1 MNCIR
6 CGSVPNKY
14 VDFVSDSHFKKCV
27 KIVCD
32 TYNSQIRDDKK
43 LQKNGI
49 DAIKMT
55 FDMKLRGLDFQKW
68 KSVESDRQN
77 DKTVSNAI
85 GDFHQNLLGKVKGW
99 KNLGK
104 GHESGLDLKK
114 NDNSIF
120 MELKNKDNDINGNV
134 EATLRRKMMTQH
146 QKTPN
151 ATIYFAYICAKNK
164 KSEEKDWTPRT
175 DEKKKMHHKN
185 IRRISGSKVYEL
197 ITGKEDALEQVWKA
211 LPLAIKDL
219 YGIDNTLSDID
230 QKEFKKWFDYSV

>member
-1 MNCIR
+1 
-6 CGSVPNKY
+6 
-14 VDFVSDSHFKKCV
+14 
-27 KIVCD
+27 
-32 TYNSQIRDDKK
+32 
-43 LQKNGI
+43 
-49 DAIKMT
+49 
-55 FDMKLRGLDFQKW
+55 
-68 KSVESDRQN
+68 
-77 DKTVSNAI
+77 
-85 GDFHQNLLGKVKGW
+85 
-99 KNLGK
+99 
-104 GHESGLDLKK
+104 
-114 NDNSIF
+114 

-164 KSEEKDWTPRT
+164 KSEEKDWTPRM

-185 IRRISGSKVYEL
+185 IRRISGSKVYER